1 MSQFQFSGILEC
13 LPTSNSLSQSADFM
27 RRYFSTPATKSTDA
41 DVTSSRYDSQG
52 LCAGTSGSEMA
63 ANDSNRGPDSDEL
76 PEILAIVS
84 GTIFTGYASDLES
97 ELDESMSDESSE
109 ENDENDQHGGKSS
122 GIRAPEFPMSEPP
135 QLKRRRLEIPKQIA
149 RHNAKESRLRKLET
163 ALTDIEKVIV
173 SKLTQFQAG

>member
-1 MSQFQFSGILEC
+1 M
-13 LPTSNSLSQSADFM
+13 
-27 RRYFSTPATKSTDA
+27 
-41 DVTSSRYDSQG
+41 
-52 LCAGTSGSEMA
+52 
-63 ANDSNRGPDSDEL
+63 
-76 PEILAIVS
+76 PESLAIVS

-122 GIRAPEFPMSEPP
+122 GIHTPEFPVSEPP
-135 QLKRRRLEIPKQIA
+135 QLKRHRLEIPKQIA
-149 RHNAKESRLRKLET
+149 CHNAKESCLRKLET